1 MDCKLKRTI
10 YMANTFARRSNGL
23 AIGKPLTVAES
34 KIWLRRLA
42 HMHLTAIQS
51 TIDGYT
57 HDEVMCITCVKAKHK
72 EQFIKVKIRRE
83 TKLLEL
89 ARSDIRGPFA
99 TPLSEG
105 HTYYILFI
113 DDYIVTGLLC

>member
-1 MDCKLKRTI
+1 
-10 YMANTFARRSNGL
+10 MANTFARCSNGL

-42 HMHLTAIQS
+42 HMHLTTIQS

-57 HDEVMCITCVKAKHK
+57 HDEVMCIICVKAKHK
-72 EQFIKVKIRRE
+72 KQFIKVKIRRE
-83 TKLLEL
+83 IKLLEL
-89 ARSDIRGPFA
+89 ARSDIRGPF
-99 TPLSEG
+99 TILLSEG

-113 DDYIVTGLLC
+113 DDYIMTGLLC